1 MTILRY
7 ALLLSAG
14 MFFSIQV
21 LAGDAEYQSHEKPMP
36 DTVLDEQ
43 GSMGEALGTEE
54 PIEKKP
60 ERAWRPGDLLWNKAS
75 VTFKPRSYYL
85 NKLRT
90 NDTDKLAWA
99 LGGALEYRSG
109 SYKDRFSLGTTLY
122 TSQKLHG
129 PRDKDGTRLLRP
141 HQKEFTVLGE
151 AYLDIKLPYQM
162 DMRLFRQ
169 TLNLP
174 YLNKNDTRM
183 APNTFEAYALSRS
196 EPELRLNYGIGYVT
210 RMKLR
215 NKSSFK
221 YMSEIA
227 GAEGSNNGLGFAAAR
242 YNFSKLINIGFAG
255 YHTSDVINTFYTEA
269 NSAWDLGDDLAIR
282 ISGQYTKQKSTG
294 DELIGDF
301 DTHVVGAKL
310 GLSYKNAIL
319 NLAYTSTD
327 ENNGIQNP
335 YGGYPGYTSIMVK
348 DFNRAGEDA
357 WLIGFSFNAA
367 RFGLGGLTVFANYV
381 DGNTPDSGS
390 AASPDQQEFDITADY
405 IFSKDFADGFWVR
418 TRAAVVNQDGPD
430 DVDQN
435 DYRIILN
442 YSIPLH

>member
-1 MTILRY
+1 MSITRY
-7 ALLLSAG
+7 TVLLSAG

-21 LAGDAEYQSHEKPMP
+21 LAGDADYQSHEKPMP

-43 GSMGEALGTEE
+43 GSLGEALGTEE
-54 PIEKKP
+54 PLEKKP
-60 ERAWRPGDLLWNKAS
+60 ERTWRPGDLLWNKAS

-85 NKLRT
+85 NKQRT
-90 NDTDKLAWA
+90 NDTDQLAWA

-109 SYKDRFSLGTTLY
+109 SYRDRFSLGTTLY

-141 HQKEFTVLGE
+141 EQKEFTVLGE
-151 AYLDIKLPYQM
+151 AYLDIKLPYQL
-162 DMRLFRQ
+162 DTRLFRQ
-169 TLNLP
+169 KLNLP
-174 YLNKNDTRM
+174 YLNKNDSRM
-183 APNTFEAYALSRS
+183 APNTFEAYTLFRR
-196 EPELRLNYGIGYVT
+196 EPGVRLNYGIGYVT

-227 GAEGSNNGLGFAAAR
+227 GAEGSNNGLGFAGVR
-242 YNFSKLINIGFAG
+242 YNVSKLINIGFAG

-269 NSAWDLGDDLAIR
+269 NSAWSLGDDLAIR

-301 DTHVVGAKL
+301 NTGVYGIKFGV
-310 GLSYKNAIL
+310 SYRQAIL
-319 NLAYTSTD
+319 SLAYTSTD
-327 ENNGIQNP
+327 KNKGIQNP
-335 YGGYPGYTSIMVK
+335 YGGYPGYASVIVK
-348 DFNRAGEDA
+348 DFDRAGEDA
-357 WLIGFSFNAA
+357 WLIGLSYNAA
-367 RFGLGGLTVFANYV
+367 RFGLDGLTIFANYV

-405 IFSKDFADGFWVR
+405 VFSKDIADGFWVR
-418 TRAAVVNQDGPD
+418 TRAAIVNQEGPD
-430 DVDQN
+430 DVDQS